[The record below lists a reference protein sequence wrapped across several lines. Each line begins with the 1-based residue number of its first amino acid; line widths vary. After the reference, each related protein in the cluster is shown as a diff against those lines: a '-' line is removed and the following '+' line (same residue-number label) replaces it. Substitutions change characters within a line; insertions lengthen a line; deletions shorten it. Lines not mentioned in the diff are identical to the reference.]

1 MFARIRFDRNAKSMG
16 KCLEHAFSGMVR
28 LISVRMFEV
37 KIHTGS
43 YAERSEKFLKETH
56 IEITHKG
63 LRTRSP
69 EAKKRTAPEIDC
81 ALAERFVH
89 WQQEETV
96 APDAAA
102 FAECLVEGVTECKP
116 EILDTVVVIDVGI
129 ALEGDIKID
138 KGVPSQ
144 KFEHVIE
151 ESDAGM
157 NGILTGPIEIDR

>member
-16 KCLEHAFSGMVR
+16 KCLKHAFSGMVR
-28 LISVRMFEV
+28 LIPVRMFKV
-37 KIHTGS
+37 KIHTGC
-43 YAERSEKFLKETH
+43 YAERAEKFLKETH

-102 FAECLVEGVTECKP
+102 FAERLVEGVTECKP
-116 EILDTVVVIDVGI
+116 EILDTVMVIDVGI
-129 ALEGDIKID
+129 ALEGDIQID
-138 KGVPSQ
+138 EGVPRQ
-144 KFEHVIE
+144 EFEHVIE
-151 ESDAGM
+151 ESDTGM